1 MTSEEELAILREL
14 VDAPIRQQLR
24 DLWWYRD
31 NNTYVVQ
38 KRHGGP
44 TICSGPKL
52 ADEIHFARQKL
63 AAEREAAVTPNERKY
78 KDALIRIK
86 LYMEHVYKSDHHAL
100 QLATEALKESP

>member
-1 MTSEEELAILREL
+1 MTSDEELAILREL

-38 KRHGGP
+38 RQHGGP

-52 ADEIHFARQKL
+52 ADEIYFARQKL
-63 AAEREAAVTPNERKY
+63 AAEREAAMTPNERKY
-78 KDALIRIK
+78 KAALEEIVRHK
-86 LYMEHVYKSDHHAL
+86 DGSRCAVYQIAKTAL
-100 QLATEALKESP
+100 LEAK